1 MNAVNM
7 IKLSEIELTRFFFAI
22 ILLLVSALILGY
34 VFKKLKLP
42 KVIGEISGGLL
53 LGPTVLGS
61 IAPELY
67 TWLFNAF
74 EFEGKLIAM
83 VSWFGLVLL
92 MFVSGLEI
100 KASLDRD
107 DKKTIIALLIGS
119 TLPFFAGWIAPAFYD
134 FSPYLG
140 EKQNMLALTI
150 VIGIAVAVTSIPVIA
165 KIFLDL
171 KIMHTRFAKIVLTTA
186 TIHDVLLWVALAI
199 ATGLVSAEHDSVSK
213 ITSHVMLTFAFLGAA
228 VVVMPKAMLFL
239 NGLRYNLLLRSS
251 KSGYVLSIC
260 FLFASVASILGVNVI
275 FGAFL
280 AGVVLGIMP
289 DEKFAAEKLH
299 IKEFAMAFFVP
310 LYFAVV
316 GLKLDLI
323 HHFDIQFLLLFLMFT
338 TVFETAGTLTAAKL
352 IKKDWLTSFNFA
364 VAMNT
369 RGGPGIVLAT
379 IAYDFGIINET
390 FFVTLVLI
398 ALLTSLFAGAWFRYL
413 LSSNYELLKATGTGL
428 TTQLNFSQTPR
439 PEPGSPGQLID
450 PS

>member
-1 MNAVNM
+1 MNAASV
-7 IKLSEIELTRFFFAI
+7 IKLTELELTRFFFAV
-22 ILLLVSALILGY
+22 ILLLIFALILGY

-42 KVIGEISGGLL
+42 KVIGEIMGGLL
-53 LGPTVLGS
+53 LGPTILGS
-61 IAPELY
+61 VAPDLY
-67 TWLFNAF
+67 AWLFNAF

-83 VSWFGLVLL
+83 ISWIGLVLL

-100 KASLDRD
+100 QASLDRD

-119 TLPFFAGWIAPAFYD
+119 TLPFFAGWVAPTFYD
-134 FSPYLG
+134 FSPYVG

-165 KIFLDL
+165 RIFLDL
-171 KIMHTRFAKIVLTTA
+171 KIMNTRFAKIVLTTA
-186 TIHDVLLWVALAI
+186 TIHDVFLWVALSI
-199 ATGLVSAEHDSVSK
+199 ATGLVSAEHISSSK
-213 ITSHVMLTFAFLGAA
+213 IITHVMLTFAFLGAA
-228 VVVMPKAMLFL
+228 VVLMPRVMMVL

-260 FLFASVASILGVNVI
+260 FLFAGIASILGVNVI

-280 AGVVLGIMP
+280 AGVVLGVMP
-289 DEKFAAEKLH
+289 DNRFGEEKVH

-323 HHFDIQFLLLFLMFT
+323 HHFDLSFFLFFLLFSAA
-338 TVFETAGTLTAAKL
+338 FETAGTLMAARM
-352 IKKDWLTSFNFA
+352 IKKDWLSSINFA

-379 IAYDFGIINET
+379 IAFDFGIINET

-398 ALLTSLFAGAWFRYL
+398 ALVTSLLAGTWFRFL
-413 LSSNYELLKATGTGL
+413 LSRNYELLKHEDHSSANAAGL
-428 TTQLNFSQTPR
+428 STTLRAIQKADES
-439 PEPGSPGQLID
+439 I
-450 PS
+450 